1 MTSPASING
10 SRQFVLKE
18 REDLSQYTGV
28 YVSMNELIGL
38 QASHAKLDL
47 SGQKKSLAIMAG
59 AHRSSFRGRGID
71 FDEVRMYAPGDDIR
85 HIDWRVTAR
94 TGKTHTKLYH
104 EERERPI
111 YLVVDQRQSMFFGT
125 QDAFKSVVAARTAA
139 YLAWAAKDHGDRIGG
154 FLFNDTEVHEV
165 RPKEGKRGIQQLFRL
180 LIQFNQTL
188 SANNP
193 ETSGSRSS
201 ITTAIE
207 GLHQVV
213 KPGSLVFIISD
224 FQGFDDITLQHLSLV
239 AKHSDMVAAH
249 ISDPMEQRLPATGS
263 YGFTDGKR
271 SIKLNTSN
279 HDLRKRFR
287 TRFIEQHQRVKEQLT
302 KIGVPTIDISTG
314 QSVSTALAEALGMKS
329 RKRKKR

>member
-1 MTSPASING
+1 MTSSASING
-10 SRQFVLKE
+10 SAQSLLKE

-111 YLVVDQRQSMFFGT
+111 YLVIDQRQSMFFGT

-154 FLFNDTEVHEV
+154 FLFNDTDVHEV
-165 RPKEGKRGIQQLFRL
+165 RPKEGKRGIQQLFRM

-193 ETSGSRSS
+193 KANGSRSS

-207 GLHQVV
+207 GLHHVV

-224 FQGFDDITLQHLSLV
+224 FQGFDDITLQHLSLI

-249 ISDPMEQRLPATGS
+249 ISDPMEQSLPATGS
-263 YGFTDGKR
+263 YGFTDGIR
-271 SIKLNTSN
+271 NIKLNTNN

-287 TRFIEQHQRVKEQLT
+287 TRFIDHHLRVKEQLT

>member
-10 SRQFVLKE
+10 STQFVLKE

-104 EERERPI
+104 EERERPVYI
-111 YLVVDQRQSMFFGT
+111 VIDQRQSMFFGT

-154 FLFNDTEVHEV
+154 FLFNDTHVHEV

-188 SANNP
+188 STNNP
-193 ETSGSRSS
+193 EANGSRSS

-249 ISDPMEQRLPATGS
+249 ISDPMEQRLPPTGS
-263 YGFTDGKR
+263 YGFTDGIR
-271 SIKLNTSN
+271 SIKLNTNN

-287 TRFIEQHQRVKEQLT
+287 TRFIDQHQRVKEQLT
-302 KIGVPTIDISTG
+302 RIGVPTIDINTG

>member
-1 MTSPASING
+1 MKPSSPING
-10 SRQFVLKE
+10 STQFVLKE
-18 REDLSQYTGV
+18 REDLSQFTGV

-47 SGQKKSLAIMAG
+47 SGQRKSLAIMAG

-71 FDEVRMYAPGDDIR
+71 FDEVRVYAPGDDIR

-104 EERERPI
+104 EERERPV
-111 YLVVDQRQSMFFGT
+111 YLVIDQRQSMFFGT

-139 YLAWAAKDHGDRIGG
+139 YLAWAAKDHGDRVGG
-154 FLFNDTEVHEV
+154 FLFNDSQIHEV
-165 RPKEGKRGIQQLFRL
+165 RPKEGKRGIQQLFRI

-188 SANNP
+188 SAQN
-193 ETSGSRSS
+193 TSAPTSRSS

-249 ISDPMEQRLPATGS
+249 ISDPMEQRLPPTGS
-263 YGFTDGKR
+263 YGFTDGLR
-271 SIKLNTSN
+271 NIKLNTGN
-279 HDLRKRFR
+279 HELRKRFR
-287 TRFIEQHQRVKEQLT
+287 TRFIEQHLRIKEQLT
-302 KIGVPTIDISTG
+302 KIGVPTIDINTG
-314 QSVSTALAEALGMKS
+314 QSVSTTLAGALGMKS
-329 RKRKKR
+329 RKRKSR